1 MFFRDYEVDG
11 LKMLLEGFKTG
22 AKETPFLTISVKDYL
37 WGYSSILATI
47 DKHQKCEMEHEDDW
61 GDSWN
66 DPCEHLLD
74 DNNISKMGIFHG
86 RNGTSLDFRK
96 INTGIINDVEI
107 SSIFHR
113 FVVPVLISLLFFS
126 IILLLFQCSCYA
138 SVIWDFQ
145 TFSKQK
151 CTKYFNVEWIFKMMH
166 F

>member
-74 DNNISKMGIFHG
+74 DNNISKMGIFYG

-113 FVVPVLISLLFFS
+113 FVEL
-126 IILLLFQCSCYA
+126 
-138 SVIWDFQ
+138 
-145 TFSKQK
+145 
-151 CTKYFNVEWIFKMMH
+151 
-166 F
+166 